1 MTKEEKLRRDRG
13 FEISHFEPQT
23 EPHRSRGV
31 TCKFVEEGK
40 VSAEIINYIATM
52 EETIDKGMTIFTNEK
67 NRYSLK
73 FQFILRF
80 DEKQYDAREL
90 AQTPLGFLIHAEFSI
105 QV

>member
-40 VSAEIINYIATM
+40 VSAEIINYIVTTK
-52 EETIDKGMTIFTNEK
+52 ETIDKGMTIVHE
-67 NRYSLK
+67 
-73 FQFILRF
+73 
-80 DEKQYDAREL
+80 REES
-90 AQTPLGFLIHAEFSI
+90 IFSKI
-105 QV
+105 SVYFEV